1 MLEKAVEEI
10 QKDIDE
16 DNDKDSIIGIQAFH
30 FKLIINEDITTN
42 IILIILFR
50 FMEKIGLLKG
60 RGLYLLLSRM
70 PRETSGKASI
80 VLFLY
85 CWGAFL
91 FFVLLFY
98 LGYGMD
104 EVMMWFSMNKIYS
117 ITNLKT

>member
-30 FKLIINEDITTN
+30 FKF
-42 IILIILFR
+42 LIILFR

-104 EVMMWFSMNKIYS
+104 EVMM
-117 ITNLKT
+117 